1 MKNTNRETALSIIIP
16 VFNSEDIL
24 AELVGRL
31 VRILPGLCQAYEIIL
46 VNDGSL
52 DGSWQVIQH
61 LCAEFPLLRGIN
73 LMRNYGQHN
82 ALLCGIR
89 TAHHDIIVTMDDD
102 LQHPP
107 DEIHKLLEKLAEG
120 YDVVYGTPFK
130 DQHGLWRDLASRFT
144 KLTLQNT
151 MGAEVARH
159 VSAFRA
165 FRTKVR
171 DAFTNYQTPYVSIDV
186 LLTWGT
192 ARFAAVHV
200 RHDPRQAGVSNYTF
214 MKLIRH
220 AINMTTG
227 FSTLPLRFA
236 SVLGF
241 FFTLFGIGVLIY
253 VVGRYVIQ
261 GGSPAGFPFLASTIA
276 IFAGA
281 QLFALGII
289 GEYLARMYFRTMNRP
304 TYVVEQEVVSGL
316 SSSFSK
322 AASSSPQSGKKS
334 VERGK

>member
-1 MKNTNRETALSIIIP
+1 MKNSKREKALSIIIP

-24 AELVGRL
+24 AELVERL

-61 LCAEFPLLRGIN
+61 LCAEFPMLRGIN

-89 TAHHDIIVTMDDD
+89 TAQHDIIVTMDDD

-165 FRTKVR
+165 FRARVR
-171 DAFTNYQTPYVSIDV
+171 DSFANYQTPYVSIDV

-192 ARFAAVHV
+192 ARFAAVPV
-200 RHDPRQAGVSNYTF
+200 RHDPRHAGVSNYTF
-214 MKLIRH
+214 LKLIRH

-253 VVGRYVIQ
+253 VVGRYLIQ

-322 AASSSPQSGKKS
+322 AASTSPQSGKRS
-334 VERGK
+334 VE

>member
-1 MKNTNRETALSIIIP
+1 MESQHRNITLSIVIP
-16 VFNSEDIL
+16 VFNSEAIL
-24 AELVGRL
+24 PELMERL
-31 VRILPGLCQAYEIIL
+31 VQILPGLCQNFEIIL
-46 VNDGSL
+46 VNDGSR

-61 LCAEFPLLRGIN
+61 LCTEVPRLRGIN

-82 ALLCGIR
+82 ALLFGIR
-89 TAHHDIIVTMDDD
+89 TARHDIIVTMDDD

-107 DEIHKLLEKLAEG
+107 EEIHRLLEKLAEG

-130 DQHGLWRDLASRFT
+130 DQHGFWRDLASRFT

-151 MGAEVARH
+151 MGADVARH

-165 FRTKVR
+165 FRTKIR

-192 ARFAAVHV
+192 ARFAAIPV
-200 RHDPRQAGVSNYTF
+200 RHDPRRAGVSNYTF
-214 MKLIRH
+214 LKLMRH

-253 VVGRYVIQ
+253 VVGRYLIQ

-289 GEYLARMYFRTMNRP
+289 GEYLARMYFHTMNRP
-304 TYVVEQEVVSGL
+304 TYMVDQEVVS
-316 SSSFSK
+316 SVFPSFSE
-322 AASSSPQSGKKS
+322 AVPPSPHGGEESEG
-334 VERGK
+334 